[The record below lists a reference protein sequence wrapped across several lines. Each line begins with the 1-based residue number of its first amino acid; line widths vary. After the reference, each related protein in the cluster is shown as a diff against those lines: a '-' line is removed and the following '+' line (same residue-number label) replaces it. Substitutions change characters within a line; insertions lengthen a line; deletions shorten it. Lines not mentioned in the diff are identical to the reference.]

1 MSYMR
6 VGNGNGRRRGARF
19 GYGWC
24 VCRRVLEAVYA
35 PVDFAHVAVLLE
47 CGVESERCF
56 ESVWCLAAFAEVE
69 VFG

>member
-1 MSYMR
+1 M
-6 VGNGNGRRRGARF
+6 GTGA
-19 GYGWC
+19 GGAPVSVMDGVSW
-24 VCRRVLEAVYA
+24 RVLEAVDA

-56 ESVWCLAAFAEVE
+56 ECVWCLAAFAEVE